1 MAIKGDGLDAIKAMW
16 GLLAMTAIFVALRA
30 YTRIFVVHSY
40 GTDDNVYNL
49 AFLFLF
55 LYTLFTTVSAY
66 FGFGQN
72 MTEIEE
78 TDRVKAILWELI
90 GQTFAVLGTAI
101 AKVSLGLFLLRL
113 VNRFSI
119 KMAIWLAM
127 GILMGAS
134 ISTTFVL
141 WLQCSPPSYFWD
153 RRIAVGYCYTEAT
166 TVYTVLSAI
175 CVAVDF
181 LFPIVPWLFIW
192 NLQLP
197 QKERLIVLAS
207 MSLEFIAGGF
217 GIQRSLQVSELSS
230 ENYLKDT
237 VGLVVWTAAEM
248 AVTLVCIGIPA
259 SRSLCKQF
267 RAQLVSGYPS
277 DYKKKAQQVYGLRS
291 IGGSQGQR
299 PHRLEEGV
307 DNNDALIALP
317 PPVNQHHHLHHHHH
331 AGRPI
336 GLGGQYATT
345 SSITGP
351 NRVQCYNKSDEEVLL
366 DSSGR
371 SRDAPSLP
379 TLGAGIRITEEFQV
393 TRT

>member
-16 GLLAMTAIFVALRA
+16 GLLAMTTIFVALRA

-141 WLQCSPPSYFWD
+141 WLQVSLH
-153 RRIAVGYCYTEAT
+153 EA
-166 TVYTVLSAI
+166 
-175 CVAVDF
+175 
-181 LFPIVPWLFIW
+181 
-192 NLQLP
+192 
-197 QKERLIVLAS
+197 
-207 MSLEFIAGGF
+207 
-217 GIQRSLQVSELSS
+217 
-230 ENYLKDT
+230 
-237 VGLVVWTAAEM
+237 
-248 AVTLVCIGIPA
+248 
-259 SRSLCKQF
+259 
-267 RAQLVSGYPS
+267 
-277 DYKKKAQQVYGLRS
+277 
-291 IGGSQGQR
+291 
-299 PHRLEEGV
+299 
-307 DNNDALIALP
+307 
-317 PPVNQHHHLHHHHH
+317 
-331 AGRPI
+331 
-336 GLGGQYATT
+336 
-345 SSITGP
+345 
-351 NRVQCYNKSDEEVLL
+351 LL
-366 DSSGR
+366 
-371 SRDAPSLP
+371 
-379 TLGAGIRITEEFQV
+379 
-393 TRT
+393 